1 MEIGR
6 QLQFSLDRSSPGWI
20 NNLAA
25 VAVIQTRILP
35 SHSQKVGYAEVS
47 PQVCDTSNNVTGLSR
62 IGIPAQLG
70 SVGPVGESIKKLD
83 ACIRATYK

>member
-1 MEIGR
+1 M
-6 QLQFSLDRSSPGWI
+6 
-20 NNLAA
+20 
-25 VAVIQTRILP
+25 
-35 SHSQKVGYAEVS
+35 S